1 MTGPGSAA
9 ARPLATVLG
18 IQATAGLAKALIYS
32 ALFQEVVPALTDGP
46 IAGSVWGVMLVLA
59 ALTSI
64 ILPAWQAWRLYTG
77 QTRRGVVLGAVWA
90 VALLDLP
97 LGLIALGMWDSMFGL
112 FLIWVPPFY
121 LFVMTQLIATHLILR
136 RPGVFAATHL

>member
-1 MTGPGSAA
+1 M
-9 ARPLATVLG
+9 
-18 IQATAGLAKALIYS
+18 
-32 ALFQEVVPALTDGP
+32 
-46 IAGSVWGVMLVLA
+46 
-59 ALTSI
+59 
-64 ILPAWQAWRLYTG
+64 YTG